1 MKKQLQIAIHAVV
14 WSLVIGFF
22 WIMTSKEGGPY
33 RTLVIVGYYG
43 LINMTVFYTN
53 YLFLFPQ
60 YFNSKRYMIWLL
72 SILLLIV
79 SAVLVKYG
87 LARFHA
93 DWILRVEKGVY
104 RDFFHYS
111 VGTTIVSLF
120 MIFLSTATRSMQEW
134 FHNEKVRSNLENEKL
149 VAELS
154 FLKSQINP
162 HFLFNSLNNIYS
174 LAYQKSPKTPEAVL
188 KLSEIMRY
196 MLYESND
203 NRVPLE
209 KEISYLQSYIDLQKL
224 RFKEGAFVE
233 LNLSGNSFDQPIM
246 PLTLISFV
254 ENAFK
259 HGVATEK
266 DAPIII
272 NITAEPGMVYFQTI
286 NKKAD
291 QNKDETGGVGLTN
304 IKRRLDLLY
313 RKKYRLEIEDG
324 PTFYSC
330 ELFIEL

>member
-1 MKKQLQIAIHAVV
+1 
-14 WSLVIGFF
+14 
-22 WIMTSKEGGPY
+22 
-33 RTLVIVGYYG
+33 
-43 LINMTVFYTN
+43 
-53 YLFLFPQ
+53 
-60 YFNSKRYMIWLL
+60 
-72 SILLLIV
+72 
-79 SAVLVKYG
+79 
-87 LARFHA
+87 
-93 DWILRVEKGVY
+93 
-104 RDFFHYS
+104 
-111 VGTTIVSLF
+111 
-120 MIFLSTATRSMQEW
+120 
-134 FHNEKVRSNLENEKL
+134 
-149 VAELS
+149 
-154 FLKSQINP
+154 
-162 HFLFNSLNNIYS
+162 
-174 LAYQKSPKTPEAVL
+174 
-188 KLSEIMRY
+188 
-196 MLYESND
+196 
-203 NRVPLE
+203 
-209 KEISYLQSYIDLQKL
+209 
-224 RFKEGAFVE
+224 
-233 LNLSGNSFDQPIM
+233 M